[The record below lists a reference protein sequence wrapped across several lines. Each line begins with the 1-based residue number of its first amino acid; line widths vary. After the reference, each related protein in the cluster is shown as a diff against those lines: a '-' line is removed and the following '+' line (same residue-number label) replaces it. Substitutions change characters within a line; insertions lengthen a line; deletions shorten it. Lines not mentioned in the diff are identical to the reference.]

1 MTRWI
6 MIAMTLLGLIM
17 AILTR
22 SPALLGL
29 GLLFVFVGLF
39 GTVFSLAGDRI
50 SSNARPD
57 ATMLTP
63 EVLKAIRDSSNAKA
77 QASAREVPSEPTA
90 LGRKTS

>member
-6 MIAMTLLGLIM
+6 MIGMTLLGLIM

-39 GTVFSLAGDRI
+39 GTVFSLAGERI

-63 EVLKAIRDSSNAKA
+63 EVLKAIRDSSKAKA
-77 QASAREVPSEPTA
+77 QASEREVPSASTA
-90 LGRKTS
+90 LGRETN